1 MVKKT
6 KRKKKTH
13 VPFRMNMMFFVV
25 FLLFSIL
32 IFRLGIVQI
41 VQGEDYQRKIERT
54 EDVTVNASVPRG
66 KIFDRNGQI
75 VVDNVPQNA
84 ITYTRKKGATQ
95 EEMLETAEKLAK
107 LIDKETDQVT
117 ERDKKDYWLIKN
129 EEKAK
134 KKITDKEWEKA
145 NENEISS
152 KELYQMQLDRIT
164 EKDLKTLTKQDLEV
178 LAIYREFTSGYAM
191 TPQVVKNKNVSEEEY
206 AVVSENLAS
215 LPGVNTTTDWDR
227 AYAYDN
233 TLKTVLGN
241 ISSSREGLP
250 KEMVDFYLSRDY
262 SRNDRVGKSYIEYQY
277 EEVLRGQ
284 KTKVKNVTDKSGN
297 ILDSEVVR
305 EGQRGNDL
313 VLTIDMDL
321 QLAVEKII
329 EEELGQAK
337 RQGGHPLLD
346 RIFVTVMD
354 PNTGEILT
362 LAGKQ
367 FVVKD
372 GKAEMRDFALGNLTT
387 SYTMGSVVKGAT
399 VLTGYMTGAI
409 HPGEYLVDE
418 PLKFAGSGGKTK
430 SSWFNRGGAMG
441 ISDQY
446 ALMRSS
452 NVYMF
457 KTAMKIGK
465 AKYRPNGPLR
475 ISPETLPT
483 MRRYFSQFGLGVRTG
498 IDLPN
503 EQVGFQGELTQPGL
517 ALDFAIGQFDT
528 YTPLQLAQY
537 VSTIANGGY
546 RMKPHIV
553 KEIRQ
558 PIAETGKIGP
568 VVEEV
573 EPQVLNRLDATPSE
587 IKHVQEGF
595 YAVMHGSQG
604 TAKKYFAGV
613 DYNPAGKTGTAEGLY
628 DGPKREDYLKRGEQL
643 PMTWNVNLVGY
654 APYDNPEVAFAV
666 VVPWAY
672 QHSANSAPLNNNVGR
687 KVLDKYFELKAQRA
701 KEETPDV
708 VIEKDI
714 RSRDS
719 VEDEE
724 KSTDS
729 DNNEENT
736 EEE

>member
-84 ITYTRKKGATQ
+84 ITYTRKKGASQ
-95 EEMLETAEKLAK
+95 EEMLKTAKKLAK

-134 KKITDKEWEKA
+134 KKITKKEWEKA
-145 NENEISS
+145 NQNEISS
-152 KELYQMQLDRIT
+152 KKLYQMQLDRIT
-164 EKDLKTLTKQDLEV
+164 DKDLKTLTNEDLEV

-191 TPQVVKNKNVSEEEY
+191 TPQVVKNKNVTEEEY
-206 AVVSENLAS
+206 AIVSENLAS

-227 AYAYDN
+227 AYSYDE

-250 KEMVDFYLSRDY
+250 REMVDFYLSRDY

-297 ILDSEVVR
+297 ILDSEIVR
-305 EGQRGNDL
+305 KGQRGNDL
-313 VLTIDMDL
+313 ILTIDMDL
-321 QLAVEKII
+321 QVAVDKII
-329 EEELGQAK
+329 EEELGKAK

-346 RIFVTVMD
+346 RVFVTVMD
-354 PNTGEILT
+354 PNTGEILA
-362 LAGKQ
+362 LSGKKYE
-367 FVVKD
+367 VNK
-372 GKAEMRDFALGNLTT
+372 GKAEMLDFALGNLTT

-409 HPGEYLVDE
+409 HPGEYIVDE
-418 PLKFAGSGGKTK
+418 PLRFAGSGGKTK

-457 KTAMKIGK
+457 KTAMKIGG

-475 ISPETLPT
+475 IDPDTVPT

-503 EQVGFQGELTQPGL
+503 EQIGFQGEITQPGL
-517 ALDFAIGQFDT
+517 ALDYAIGQFDT

-558 PIAETGKIGP
+558 PTAETGKIGP
-568 VVEEV
+568 VTEEIQP
-573 EPQVLNRLDATPSE
+573 EVLNRLDASSSE

-595 YAVMHGSQG
+595 RMVMSGSQG
-604 TAKKYFAGV
+604 TGKKYFSSAP
-613 DYNPAGKTGTAEGLY
+613 YSPAGKSGTAEGQY
-628 DGPKREDYLKRGEQL
+628 DGPKREQYLENGQPL
-643 PMTWNVNLVGY
+643 PMTWNINLVGY
-654 APYDNPEVAFAV
+654 APYDKPEVAFAV

-672 QHSANSAPLNNNVGR
+672 QSGGSSSSINYIIGR
-687 KVLDKYFELKAQRA
+687 KVLDKYFELKEQKA
-701 KEETPDV
+701 KEETSAV
-708 VIEKDI
+708 VVEKDV
-714 RSRDS
+714 RSK
-719 VEDEE
+719 DEE
-724 KSTDS
+724 DG
-729 DNNEENT
+729 EV

>member
-66 KIFDRNGQI
+66 KIFDRNGRI

-84 ITYTRKKGATQ
+84 ITYTRKKGASQ
-95 EEMLETAEKLAK
+95 EEMLKTATELAK

-117 ERDKKDYWLIKN
+117 ERDKKDFWLMKN
-129 EEKAK
+129 VKKAEE
-134 KKITDKEWEKA
+134 KITDKELEKA
-145 NENEISS
+145 KQNEISS

-164 EKDLKTLTKQDLEV
+164 KKDLKTLTEEDLEV

-227 AYAYDN
+227 AYAYNN

-313 VLTIDMDL
+313 ILTIDMDL
-321 QLAVEKII
+321 QLAVEEII
-329 EEELGQAK
+329 EEELGAAK

-367 FVVKD
+367 YVVKD

-409 HPGEYLVDE
+409 HPGEMLVDQ
-418 PLKFAGSGGKTK
+418 PLKFASTNPK
-430 SSWFNRGGAMG
+430 SSWFNRGGAMS

-457 KTAMKIGK
+457 RTAMKIGN
-465 AKYRPNGPLR
+465 ATYRPNAPLK
-475 ISPETLPT
+475 INPETVPT

-503 EQVGFQGELTQPGL
+503 EQIGFQGEVTQPGL
-517 ALDFAIGQFDT
+517 ALDFSIGQFDT

-568 VVEEV
+568 VVEEIQP
-573 EPQVLNRLDATPSE
+573 EVLNRLDATTSE

-595 YAVMHGSQG
+595 RMVMNGSQG
-604 TAKKYFAGV
+604 TAKKYFASAP
-613 DYNPAGKTGTAEGLY
+613 YKPAGKTGTAEGVY
-628 DGPKREDYLKRGEQL
+628 DGPKREQYLEKGQEL

-701 KEETPDV
+701 EEETPDI

-714 RSRDS
+714 RSKES
-719 VEDEE
+719 AEDQE
-724 KSTDS
+724 KSTD
-729 DNNEENT
+729 NEEQNT
-736 EEE
+736 EDE

>member
-1 MVKKT
+1 
-6 KRKKKTH
+6 
-13 VPFRMNMMFFVV
+13 MFFVV

-54 EDVTVNASVPRG
+54 EDVTVNTSVPRG
-66 KIFDRNGQI
+66 KIFDRDGHV
-75 VVDNVPQNA
+75 VVDNVPKNA
-84 ITYTRKKGATQ
+84 ITYTRKKGASQ
-95 EEMLETAEKLAK
+95 EEMMKTAIKLAK
-107 LIDKETDQVT
+107 LIKKETDQVT
-117 ERDKKDYWLIKN
+117 ERDKKDFWLMNN

-134 KKITDKEWEKA
+134 AKITDKEWAKFE
-145 NENEISS
+145 ENELSE
-152 KELYQMQLDRIT
+152 KELYQLQLDRIT
-164 EKDLKTLTKQDLEV
+164 EKDLSTLTEDELEV
-178 LAIYREFTSGYAM
+178 LAIYREFTAGYAM
-191 TPQVVKNKNVSEEEY
+191 TPQVVKNKGVTEDEY

-227 AYAYDN
+227 AYAYDG

-250 KEMVDFYLSRDY
+250 KEMVEFYLSRDY

-284 KTKVKNVTDKSGN
+284 KTKVKNITDKAGN
-297 ILDSEVVR
+297 ILDSEVIR

-337 RQGGHPLLD
+337 RRGGHPLLD
-346 RIFVTVMD
+346 RAFVTMLD
-354 PNTGEILT
+354 PNTGEVLA
-362 LAGKQ
+362 LAGKKYE
-367 FVVKD
+367 VNN
-372 GKAEMRDFALGNLTT
+372 GKAEMLDFALGNITT

-399 VLTGYMTGAI
+399 VLTGYMTGVNKL
-409 HPGEYLVDE
+409 GEYIVDE
-418 PLKFAGSGGKTK
+418 PLRIAGTPTK

-441 ISDQY
+441 INDQY

-457 KTAMKIGK
+457 KTAIKIGK
-465 AKYRPNGPLR
+465 GKYRPNRSL
-475 ISPETLPT
+475 SLDMEAFST

-503 EQVGFQGELTQPGL
+503 EQIGFQGEASTSGL
-517 ALDFAIGQFDT
+517 LLDFAIGQFDT

-558 PIAETGKIGP
+558 PIAKTGKIGP
-568 VVEEV
+568 IVEEIQP
-573 EPQVLNRLDATPSE
+573 EVLNRLDASPSE
-587 IKHVQEGF
+587 IQRVQEGF
-595 YAVMHGSQG
+595 RMVANGSQG
-604 TAKKYFAGV
+604 TAKKYFQSAA
-613 DYNPAGKTGTAEGLY
+613 YQPAVKTGTAEGVY
-628 DGPKREDYLKRGEQL
+628 DGPKREQYLEKGQEL
-643 PMTWNVNLVGY
+643 PMTWNVTLVGY
-654 APYDNPEVAFAV
+654 APYDNPEVAFSV

-672 QHSANSAPLNNNVGR
+672 QHSANSAPINNNIGR
-687 KVLDKYFELKAQRA
+687 KILDKYFELKEQKA
-701 KEETPDV
+701 KEETSEV
-708 VIEKDI
+708 IIEKDI
-714 RSRDS
+714 RLKESAK
-719 VEDEE
+719 DEE
-724 KSTDS
+724 
-729 DNNEENT
+729 EE
-736 EEE
+736 

>member
-1 MVKKT
+1 
-6 KRKKKTH
+6 
-13 VPFRMNMMFFVV
+13 MFFVV

-75 VVDNVPQNA
+75 IVDNVPQNA
-84 ITYTRKKGATQ
+84 ITYTRKKGASQ
-95 EEMLETAEKLAK
+95 EEMRETAEKLAK

-117 ERDKKDYWLIKN
+117 ERDKKDFWIMKN
-129 EEKAK
+129 AEEVKQ
-134 KKITDKEWEKA
+134 KITPQEWEKYK
-145 NENEISS
+145 ENEISE

-164 EKDLKTLTKQDLEV
+164 EKDLSSLTNNELEV

-191 TPQVVKNKNVSEEEY
+191 TPQVVKNKNVTEEEY

-227 AYAYDN
+227 AYAYDK
-233 TLKTVLGN
+233 TLKSVLGN

-284 KTKVKNVTDKSGN
+284 KTKVKNITDKSGN

-305 EGQRGNDL
+305 KGRRGDDL
-313 VLTIDMDL
+313 ILTIDMDL
-321 QLAVEKII
+321 QQAVEKII
-329 EEELGQAK
+329 EDELGQAK

-346 RIFVTVMD
+346 RVFVTVMD
-354 PNTGEILT
+354 PNTGEILA
-362 LAGKQ
+362 LAGKKYE
-367 FVVKD
+367 VKD
-372 GKAEMRDFALGNLTT
+372 GKALMADFALGNMTT

-409 HPGEYLVDE
+409 RPGETLVDE
-418 PLKFAGSGGKTK
+418 PLKFAGTPQK
-430 SSWFNRGGAMG
+430 SSWFNRGGALR

-457 KTAMKIGK
+457 KTAMKIGN
-465 AKYRPNGPLR
+465 AKYRPNAALK
-475 ISPETLPT
+475 IDPEALPT

-503 EQVGFQGELTQPGL
+503 EQIGFQGEMTQPGL
-517 ALDFAIGQFDT
+517 ALDFSIGQFDT

-558 PIAETGKIGP
+558 PAAKTGKIGP
-568 VVEEV
+568 VVEEIKP
-573 EPQVLNRLDATPSE
+573 EVLNRLDATPGQ
-587 IKHVQEGF
+587 IKQVQEGF
-595 YAVMHGSQG
+595 RMVMSGSQG
-604 TAKKYFAGV
+604 TAKKYFAGAS
-613 DYNPAGKTGTAEGLY
+613 YSPAGKTGTAEGVY
-628 DGPKREDYLKRGEQL
+628 DGPKREQYLKNGQQL
-643 PMTWNVNLVGY
+643 PMTWNINLVGY
-654 APYDNPEVAFAV
+654 APYDHPEVAFAV

-672 QHSANSAPLNNNVGR
+672 QSGGSSASINNIVGR
-687 KVLDKYFELKAQRA
+687 KVLDKYFELKEQKA
-701 KEETPDV
+701 KEETSDV
-708 VIEKDI
+708 IVEKDI
-714 RSRDS
+714 YSKDSKEEEES
-719 VEDEE
+719 VEEE
-724 KSTDS
+724 
-729 DNNEENT
+729 
-736 EEE
+736 

>member
-1 MVKKT
+1 MKKT

-66 KIFDRNGQI
+66 KIFDRNVQV

-84 ITYTRKKGATQ
+84 ITYTRKKGASQ
-95 EEMLETAEKLAK
+95 EEMLKTAEKLAK

-117 ERDKKDYWLIKN
+117 ERDKKDFWILKN

-134 KKITDKEWEKA
+134 EKITDKEWQKA
-145 NENEISS
+145 QENEISS
-152 KELYQMQLDRIT
+152 KELYQMQIDRIT
-164 EKDLKTLTKQDLEV
+164 EKDLKTLTEEDLEV

-191 TPQVVKNKNVSEEEY
+191 TPQVVKNKNVTEEEY
-206 AVVSENLAS
+206 AIVSENLAS

-227 AYAYDN
+227 SYAYDN

-284 KTKVKNVTDKSGN
+284 KTKVKNLTDKSGN
-297 ILDSEVVR
+297 VLDSQVVR

-329 EEELGQAK
+329 EEELGKAK
-337 RQGGHPLLD
+337 SRGGHPLLD
-346 RIFVTVMD
+346 RIFVTMMD
-354 PNTGEILT
+354 PNTGEILA

-367 FVVKD
+367 YEVKN
-372 GKAEMRDFALGNLTT
+372 GKAEMNDFALGNLTT

-409 HPGEYLVDE
+409 HPGESLVDQ
-418 PLKFAGSGGKTK
+418 PLKFAGSGGKSK
-430 SSWFNRGGAMG
+430 SSWFNRGGAMS
-441 ISDQY
+441 ISDTY

-452 NVYMF
+452 NVYMM
-457 KTAMKIGK
+457 KTAMRIGG
-465 AKYRPNGPLR
+465 AKYRPNGPLK
-475 ISPETLPT
+475 ISPDTLPT
-483 MRRYFSQFGLGVRTG
+483 MRRYFGQFGLGVRTG

-503 EQVGFQGELTQPGL
+503 EQIGFQGELTQPGL
-517 ALDFAIGQFDT
+517 ALDFSIGQFDT

-546 RMKPHIV
+546 RMEPHIV

-558 PIAETGKIGP
+558 PIAENGKLGP
-568 VVEEV
+568 VVEEIKP
-573 EPQVLNRLDATPSE
+573 EVLNRIDATPAQV
-587 IKHVQEGF
+587 KRVQQGF
-595 YAVMHGSQG
+595 RMVMQSSQG
-604 TAKKYFAGV
+604 TAQKYFRGAP
-613 DYNPAGKTGTAEGLY
+613 YNPAGKTGTAEGLY
-628 DGPKREDYLKRGEQL
+628 DGPQREKYIERGQEV
-643 PMTWNVNLVGY
+643 PMTWNVTLVGY
-654 APYDNPEVAFAV
+654 APHDNPEVAFSV

-672 QHSANSAPLNNNVGR
+672 QRGANSASINNIVGR
-687 KVLDKYFELKAQRA
+687 KALDKYFELKAERA
-701 KEETPDV
+701 QEEKSDV

-714 RSRDS
+714 RAKDEADNK
-719 VEDEE
+719 ED
-724 KSTDS
+724 TD
-729 DNNEENT
+729 NQ
-736 EEE
+736 